1 MRLLLDST
9 MTGFRFGHRPRSSPG
24 LDAAG
29 RRRCIDAVVLAAWS
43 FLSWSCG
50 GNVVGNSQGDAS
62 SGGAA
67 GGGTTVDGSIVAPG
81 VDGSSDASAY
91 SGRCMISASSY
102 DQSCAVDTDCTSVT
116 STNYCSV
123 NCLCGGSAINLGAQ
137 AQFNEDVSKTPL
149 GSGALGPAGCPCF
162 SSPGPCC
169 RNGQCSTT
177 CFSPTDTLSACANA
191 GGMCFLG
198 DYTACGG
205 QAPGPPN
212 ACAYSDEVCCVP
224 GDGGV
229 AGAGSDGGIPTIS
242 ITSPSEGQTV
252 AAVQPPHS
260 PAWIVTIGFN
270 VTNFTLWPAGSCPGG
285 AANSTCGH
293 VQVYVD
299 GSACTPMG
307 EPDNNMAFNGPNSID
322 AYLNSCPTV
331 SGSHTVS
338 LELHRD
344 DGSPLDGPS
353 GTVIRAQVTFTATGG

>member
-1 MRLLLDST
+1 M
-9 MTGFRFGHRPRSSPG
+9 
-24 LDAAG
+24 
-29 RRRCIDAVVLAAWS
+29 
-43 FLSWSCG
+43 
-50 GNVVGNSQGDAS
+50 
-62 SGGAA
+62 
-67 GGGTTVDGSIVAPG
+67 DGSIVAPPPQN
-81 VDGSSDASAY
+81 GSGDARAY

-123 NCLCGGSAINLGAQ
+123 NCLCGGSAINVGAR

-149 GSGALGPAGCPCF
+149 GSGALGAATALLLVPWAVLPKRSVLDDMLFAHRYRSLPARTPAGRASWATTQHAVARHRALRMLARTPTRCAA
-162 SSPGPCC
+162 SPE
-169 RNGQCSTT
+169 
-177 CFSPTDTLSACANA
+177 
-191 GGMCFLG
+191 
-198 DYTACGG
+198 TAALQVRKATGT
-205 QAPGPPN
+205 
-212 ACAYSDEVCCVP
+212 
-224 GDGGV
+224 
-229 AGAGSDGGIPTIS
+229 PTIS

-252 AAVQPPHS
+252 AAGQPPHS
-260 PAWIVTIGFN
+260 PAWIVSIGFN
-270 VTNFTLWPAGSCPGG
+270 VTNFTLMPAGTCSGG

-307 EPDNNMAFNGPNSID
+307 EPDNNMAFNGPNMID

-344 DGSPLDGPS
+344 DGSPLDGPN